1 MLETQIKNPHSKE
14 EILSS
19 MRDITEKVYLY
30 YSSLPPEIFF
40 NDRMGGWS
48 PAQNLNHI
56 TFIAQLAILL
66 LRIPFFFLIPFGKR
80 RDQKDFLTL
89 REEYIGS
96 PKPIYIGPLAPAE
109 IHLPPEPESVIR
121 NLLVSWKK
129 TNTELADALA
139 TVPESNFDE
148 YSLPHPSLGML
159 SFREM
164 MYVLIIHPVHHTY
177 KVEQKTSR
185 FVR

>member
-1 MLETQIKNPHSKE
+1 MLETEIKNPHTKE
-14 EILSS
+14 EIISS
-19 MRDITEKVYLY
+19 LRDITVKVDSY
-30 YSSLPPEIFF
+30 YRSLPSEIFF
-40 NDRMGGWS
+40 NDKMGGWS

-56 TFIAQLAILL
+56 TFIAQIAIPL

-80 RDQKDFLTL
+80 KEQKDFLAL
-89 REEYIGS
+89 REEYIGA

-109 IHLPPEPESVIR
+109 IQLPANPASVIR
-121 NLLVSWKK
+121 SLLDAWKK
-129 TNTELADALA
+129 ANTELADTLE
-139 TVPESNFDE
+139 TIPESNFDE
-148 YSLPHPSLGML
+148 YSLPHPSLGIL

-164 MYVLIIHPVHHTY
+164 MYVLIFHPVHHTY